1 MFFSDFAKAMASV
14 PQAHYQRA
22 YAGKGD
28 VSSPW
33 ERPPQD
39 GSEPMLRDGL
49 IENYSPRGYVGPR
62 FGSYYESNKASQTGL
77 PSGGGGGLVGNDLDI
92 LRRLSMPS
100 PFGMPATG
108 DMPGM
113 GGPPWR
119 QALAYPNMS
128 PWGQYGP
135 GPTGGGFL
143 DMLRQAMLSRFGGF
157 GGFGGPGPFGGFGWD
172 RNGGFMGGP
181 GPFGGRRDFRD
192 IFPGE
197 GDGTIYELPR
207 NRWGW
212 QL

>member
-1 MFFSDFAKAMASV
+1 
-14 PQAHYQRA
+14 
-22 YAGKGD
+22 
-28 VSSPW
+28 
-33 ERPPQD
+33 
-39 GSEPMLRDGL
+39 MLRDGL
-49 IENYSPRGYVGPR
+49 FESSRGYVGPH
-62 FGSYYESNKASQTGL
+62 FGSYYESNKASQTGF
-77 PSGGGGGLVGNDLDI
+77 PYGGGGGLVGNDLDI

-108 DMPGM
+108 EMPGM

-143 DMLRQAMLSRFGGF
+143 DMLRQAVLSRFGGF

-181 GPFGGRRDFRD
+181 GPFVGRRDLRD
-192 IFPGE
+192 IFPE
-197 GDGTIYELPR
+197 EDDGTIYELPR